1 MANRLGGSVK
11 TGLVVKATK
20 VPATVPAVN
29 LAMAGRQLGAVMQV
43 IAVMNY
49 KGGVGKTTL
58 TANLGAE
65 VAARGH
71 KVLLIDLDPQAN
83 LTFSFYSVDQWR
95 EDLRKD
101 TTIMRWYEGD
111 SPGREV
117 ELHRLVVTPPLVNA
131 QVAESGGRL
140 DLIASHLK
148 LIDIDL
154 QLAAQLGGGTTLAGA
169 KQKFLD
175 LHGCLA
181 RALRHETFQEYDLV
195 LIDCAPNFGLVT
207 KTAIVASDHVL
218 VPAKADYLSTLGIPY
233 LAGHCDE
240 LVAEYNDYVNHGA
253 RRPDDHLIDTRFLG
267 VVFTM
272 VKIYAGKP
280 IGGQQYY
287 MEDIRL
293 NAEMAVLT
301 GVVRDSPRHFGDA
314 GENGVPAV
322 LRGPVT
328 DEVVVEFRRLAT
340 EILDA
345 VEAGARR

>member
-1 MANRLGGSVK
+1 
-11 TGLVVKATK
+11 
-20 VPATVPAVN
+20 
-29 LAMAGRQLGAVMQV
+29 MQV

-65 VAARGH
+65 VANRGH

-95 EDLRKD
+95 EELREDK
-101 TTIMRWYEGD
+101 TIMRWYEGD
-111 SPGREV
+111 APGREID
-117 ELHRLVVTPPLVNA
+117 LHELVVTPLLANEQLAAV
-131 QVAESGGRL
+131 GGRL
-140 DLIASHLK
+140 DLISSHLK

-154 QLAAQLGGGTTLAGA
+154 RLAARLGGGTTLAES
-169 KQKFLD
+169 KRKFLD
-175 LHGCLA
+175 LHGCLT
-181 RALRHETFQEYDLV
+181 RALRHEAFQEYDLV

-218 VPAKADYLSTLGIPY
+218 VPAKADYLSTLGIQY
-233 LAGHCDE
+233 LAGNCDE
-240 LVAEYNDYVNHGA
+240 LMAEYNDYVQHGA
-253 RRPDDHLIDTRFLG
+253 RSGDDRTIDTRFLG

-280 IGGQQYY
+280 IGTQQYY
-287 MEDIRL
+287 MEDVRVNADLDVL
-293 NAEMAVLT
+293 NGLM
-301 GVVRDSPRHFGDA
+301 RDSPRHFGDA
-314 GENGVPAV
+314 GESGIPAV
-322 LRGPVT
+322 LKASVT

-345 VEAGARR
+345 VAAGSPR